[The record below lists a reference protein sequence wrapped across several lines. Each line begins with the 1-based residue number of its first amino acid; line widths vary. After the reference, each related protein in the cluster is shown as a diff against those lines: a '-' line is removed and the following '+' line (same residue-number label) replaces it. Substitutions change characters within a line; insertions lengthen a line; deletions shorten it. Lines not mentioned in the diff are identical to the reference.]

1 MEAGCTWGL
10 VSRDRKVAASIISN
24 VLEVFSKYPSR

>member
-24 VLEVFSKYPSR
+24 ALEVYPKYPTR